1 LKRAGIVD
9 FRWHDIRHTWASWL
23 VQNGTPLFVVQE
35 MGAWQ
40 SEGMVRRYAH
50 LAPAHLAKHAEV
62 ISAMLK
68 GTDSAQPTNEK
79 GLDSS
84 SSP

>member
-1 LKRAGIVD
+1 
-9 FRWHDIRHTWASWL
+9 
-23 VQNGTPLFVVQE
+23 

-68 GTDSAQPTNEK
+68 GTDPAQSTNEK

-84 SSP
+84 SNP